1 MLRSLVQNPKVRAR
15 VLERVD
21 EFRLNNLSNEEVW
34 FRELTLCL
42 LTANSSFISA
52 YQALNCLGQK
62 IYYANEEEIRNIL
75 KSCKY
80 RFYNLKAKYIIMARE
95 KVYGRL
101 KEEIK
106 PLADEDQQLARE
118 RLLNIKGIGMKEA
131 SHFLRNVGY
140 FDLAIID
147 RHIIDFMRRIG
158 AIGETNVKQ
167 LSKSLYISFEN
178 ILKSI
183 ASNLN
188 MSVGILDLFIWY
200 KETNTI
206 VK

>member
-1 MLRSLVQNPKVRAR
+1 MLRNLVQNPKVRAR

-21 EFRLNNLSNEEVW
+21 EFKLNNLSNEEVW
-34 FRELTLCL
+34 FRELTFCL

-52 YQALNCLGQK
+52 YQALNCLGDK
-62 IYYANEEEIRNIL
+62 IYYADEEVVRNIL

-95 KVYGRL
+95 KVYGKL

-106 PLADEDQQLARE
+106 PLADNDQQLARE
-118 RLLNIKGIGMKEA
+118 KLLNIKGIGMKEA

-147 RHIIDFMRRIG
+147 RHLINFMKRIG
-158 AIGETNVKQ
+158 AIGETDVKH
-167 LSKSLYISFEN
+167 LSKSRYIYFEN
-178 ILKSI
+178 VLKSI
-183 ASNLN
+183 ASNFNL
-188 MSVGILDLFIWY
+188 SVGILDLFIWY
-200 KETNTI
+200 NETNTI

>member
-1 MLRSLVQNPKVRAR
+1 MLRSLVQNPRVRAR

-52 YQALNCLGQK
+52 YQALNCLGDK
-62 IYYANEEEIRNIL
+62 IYYANEEVIRSIL

-95 KVYGRL
+95 KVYGKL
-101 KEEIK
+101 KEEIT
-106 PLADEDQQLARE
+106 PLADSDQQLARE
-118 RLLNIKGIGMKEA
+118 KLLNIKGIGMKEA

-147 RHIIDFMRRIG
+147 RHLIDFMRRIG
-158 AIGETNVKQ
+158 AIGEINVKH
-167 LSKSLYISFEN
+167 LSKSRYISLESV
-178 ILKSI
+178 LKSI
-183 ASNLN
+183 ALNLN
-188 MSVGILDLFIWY
+188 ISVGILDLFIWY

>member
-1 MLRSLVQNPKVRAR
+1 
-15 VLERVD
+15 
-21 EFRLNNLSNEEVW
+21 
-34 FRELTLCL
+34 
-42 LTANSSFISA
+42 
-52 YQALNCLGQK
+52 
-62 IYYANEEEIRNIL
+62 
-75 KSCKY
+75 
-80 RFYNLKAKYIIMARE
+80 MARE